1 MCGIYGILALDGV
14 RRHDASVLARMGNAI
29 VHRGPDDAGAFAD
42 DVELL
47 LGMRRLSIIDVAGG
61 HQPIASEDGQV
72 VVVCNGEIYNFRTL
86 RRELEAAG
94 HRFATNSDTE
104 VAVHAYEQY
113 GDDFLNRLDGMFG
126 LALWDRRRRRLLVA
140 RDAIG
145 IKPMYY
151 RLDGRE
157 FMFASEAKALLAVP
171 GVPARLDGA
180 ALAQYLSVGYV
191 SAPNAL
197 FEGMRKLEPGTA
209 LVVEHGQLRKRRYYR
224 LPAEIDRSRSER
236 EWVEDVRSQ
245 LERSVREQMV
255 SDVPIGA
262 YLSGGIDSSAV
273 VAFMSRHSSQPV
285 KTYSIGFQG
294 STGAELYNE
303 LPFARQVAEQF
314 GTDHHEI
321 VVHPDVATLLPEL
334 IWHMD
339 EPIADAAFITTYLV
353 SKFARQDVTV
363 ILSGVGGDELFGGY
377 KRYLD
382 EHYRRLYRRIPSP
395 IRSSMIA
402 PLAALLPSDRHS
414 RMLNRIRLAK
424 AFLQADALPFEDRYR
439 SYMQVFDA
447 AERAALLRSG
457 APAVFDDCIARGF
470 ADAQTDDPLR
480 QLMDVDFATQLP
492 DDLLMLTDKMSMS
505 VSLECRV
512 PLLDQRL
519 VELAARMPGSI
530 KMRGGEL
537 KHVLKRA
544 LEGVLPRV
552 ILHREKRGFGAPM
565 GAWLR
570 AELAPLLRD
579 VLSRESVVRRG
590 LLDPAAVEYAI
601 REHEQQRADRTDHL
615 LALINLEIWCRLYL
629 DGRTTAGVA
638 DELKQALA
646 A

>member
-1 MCGIYGILALDGV
+1 MCGIYGILALDGTP
-14 RRHDASVLARMGNAI
+14 RHEPAVLARMGDAM
-29 VHRGPDDAGAFAD
+29 VHRGPDDSGAFTD
-42 DVELL
+42 GELL

-72 VVVCNGEIYNFRTL
+72 VLVCNGEIYNFREL
-86 RRELEAAG
+86 RRDLEAAG
-94 HRFATNSDTE
+94 HRFATHSDSE
-104 VAVHAYEQY
+104 IAVHAYEEW
-113 GDDFLNRLDGMFG
+113 GDAFLNKLDGMFG
-126 LALWDRRRRRLLVA
+126 LALWDRRKRRLIVA

-151 RLDGRE
+151 RLDARE
-157 FMFASEAKALLAVP
+157 FMFASEAKSLLVVP
-171 GVPARLDGA
+171 GVQTALDRA
-180 ALAQYLSVGYV
+180 ALVQYLSVGYV
-191 SAPNAL
+191 CAPNSIFA
-197 FEGMRKLEPGTA
+197 GVNKLEPGTA
-209 LVVEHGQLRKRRYYR
+209 LIVEGGQVRKHRYYR
-224 LPAEIDRSRSER
+224 LPAAIDTARSEQQ
-236 EWVEDVRSQ
+236 WVEAVRAE
-245 LERSVREQMV
+245 LERSVRDQMV

-262 YLSGGIDSSAV
+262 FLSGGIDSSAV
-273 VAFMSRHSSQPV
+273 VAFMSRHSAQPV
-285 KTYSIGFQG
+285 KTYSIGFHG
-294 STGAELYNE
+294 STGARLYNE

-321 VVHPDVATLLPEL
+321 VVQPDVATLLPGL

-382 EHYRRLYRRIPSP
+382 EHYRSLYQRIPAA
-395 IRSSMIA
+395 IRSGVIA
-402 PLAALLPSDRHS
+402 PLAGLLPSDRHS
-414 RMLNRIRLAK
+414 RVLNQMRLAK
-424 AFLQADALPFEDRYR
+424 AFLQADALPFEERYR

-447 AERAALLRSG
+447 AERTALLRRG
-457 APAVFDDCIARGF
+457 APVGFDDCVARGF
-470 ADAQTDDPLR
+470 ADAQTSDPLR

-492 DDLLMLTDKMSMS
+492 DDLLLLTDKMSMA

-519 VELAARMPGSI
+519 VELAARMPGSL

-537 KHVLKRA
+537 KHVMKRA
-544 LEGVLPRV
+544 LEGVLPDG

-570 AELAPLLRD
+570 AELAPVLRY
-579 VLSRESVVRRG
+579 VLSREAVTRRG
-590 LLDPAAVEYAI
+590 LLDPDGVERTI
-601 REHEQQRADRTDHL
+601 REHEQQKADRTDHL
-615 LALINLEIWCRLYL
+615 LALINFEIWCRLYL
-629 DGRTTAGVA
+629 DGESPAGVA
-638 DELKQALA
+638 DHLKQALA

>member
-1 MCGIYGILALDGV
+1 LALGGT
-14 RRHDASVLARMGNAI
+14 RRFEPEVLARMGDAI
-29 VHRGPDDAGAFAD
+29 VHRGPDDSGALAD
-42 DVELL
+42 GELL
-47 LGMRRLSIIDVAGG
+47 MGMRRLSIIDVSGG

-72 VVVCNGEIYNFRTL
+72 IVVCNGEIYNFREL
-86 RRELEAAG
+86 RRELEAVG
-94 HRFATNSDTE
+94 HRFATHSDTE
-104 VAVHAYEQY
+104 VAVHAYEEY
-113 GDDFLNRLDGMFG
+113 GDAFLGKLDGMFG
-126 LALWDRRRRRLLVA
+126 LALWDRRRRRLVVA
-140 RDAIG
+140 RDALG
-145 IKPMYY
+145 IKPIYY
-151 RLDGRE
+151 RLDGQE
-157 FMFASEAKALLAVP
+157 LIFASEAKAILALP
-171 GVPARLDGA
+171 GITARLDRA

-191 SAPNAL
+191 CAPNSI

-209 LVVEHGQLRKRRYYR
+209 LIAEDGRVRKHRYYR
-224 LPAEIDRSRSER
+224 LPAEIDGARPEQQWVEAVRSEM
-236 EWVEDVRSQ
+236 
-245 LERSVREQMV
+245 ERSVRDQMV

-262 YLSGGIDSSAV
+262 FLSGGIDSSAV

-285 KTYSIGFQG
+285 KTYSIGFHG
-294 STGAELYNE
+294 STGAQLYNE

-321 VVHPDVATLLPEL
+321 VVQPDVATLLPDL

-382 EHYRRLYRRIPSP
+382 EYYRNLYHRIPGA
-395 IRSSMIA
+395 IRSGVIA
-402 PLAALLPSDRHS
+402 PLAGLLPSDRHS
-414 RMLNRIRLAK
+414 RLLNKMRLAK
-424 AFLQADALPFEDRYR
+424 AFLQADALPFEERYR
-439 SYMQVFDA
+439 AYMQVFDA
-447 AERAALLRSG
+447 AEREGLLRG
-457 APAVFDDCIARGF
+457 GVPPGFDDCIARGF
-470 ADAQTDDPLR
+470 AEAQTTDPLR

-492 DDLLMLTDKMSMS
+492 DDLLLLTDKMSMA

-519 VELAARMPGSI
+519 VELAARMPGHL
-530 KMRGGEL
+530 KVRGGEL
-537 KHVLKRA
+537 KHVMKRA
-544 LEGVLPRV
+544 LEGVLPDS

-570 AELAPLLRD
+570 AELAPVLRD
-579 VLSRESVVRRG
+579 VLSRESVTRRG
-590 LLDPAAVEYAI
+590 LLDPDAVERTI

-629 DGRTTAGVA
+629 DGESAAGVA
-638 DELKQALA
+638 DHLKQALA